1 MYWELTSEDLKI
13 MGLDMDTAKGMLS
26 AAGIA
31 YSVDEE
37 LDLLCF
43 TADDENPLDGTPDVF
58 QSTAPTPDV
67 TMKPS
72 QGHAG
77 G

>member
-1 MYWELTSEDLKI
+1 MYWELSADDLEI
-13 MGLDMDTAKGMLS
+13 MGLNMDTAKGMLS

-37 LDLLCF
+37 LGVLIF
-43 TADDENPLDGTPDVF
+43 TADDNDGNWIPDVF
-58 QSTAPTPDV
+58 ENSSPDPDV

-72 QGHAG
+72 QSHTG